1 MATAAN
7 ILGALELDRATAAPL
22 QAQLYGALRAA
33 ILAGQLRPGTRLP
46 SSRTLASD
54 VGVARNTVV
63 GAFAQLLAEGY
74 VTSRVGDGTRVATL
88 TPESLLEAP
97 RPRPARVPAGRAAA
111 LSKRGA
117 LLAGTRRGVPFADGT
132 PFMPGC
138 PAIDAFPIDA
148 WARVVAR
155 HARRRPRT
163 GMGYVSAAGYPPL
176 REAIAAYMGAARGVV
191 AEPSQVI
198 VVAGAQAGIDL
209 AARLLLDP
217 GDPAWME
224 EPGYLGARGA
234 LLAAGARP
242 VPIPVDAD
250 GLDPDAGARRSPNAR
265 VVYLTPSHQYPLGMV
280 MSLPRRLV
288 LLERAARTGTWI
300 LEDDCDGEYRFSG
313 RPLAAMQGLDPSRV
327 IFVGTFSKTM
337 FPALRTGWLV
347 VPTALVPAFEN
358 AIRHTGHSV
367 PVPLQAALAEFV
379 ADGHLAAHIRR
390 MRTLYAARQDRLV
403 RAARRRLGDRL
414 AVEPTEAGM
423 QLAAMLPRGVDDR
436 VVSAAALD
444 AGVVAA
450 PLSSYY
456 AGTPRRSGLLLGFS
470 GIRER
475 DIDRGVERLAR
486 ALGC

>member
-7 ILGALELDRATAAPL
+7 ILGVPALERTEAASL
-22 QAQLYGALRAA
+22 QTQLYAALREA
-33 ILAGQLRPGTRLP
+33 ILARRLRPGTRLP
-46 SSRTLASD
+46 SSRTLAAD
-54 VGVARNTVV
+54 VGVGRNTVV

-74 VTSRVGDGTRVATL
+74 VTARVGDGTRVAPL

-97 RPRPARVPAGRAAA
+97 RPRVARAPAGRAAA
-111 LSKRGA
+111 LSRRGA
-117 LLAGTRRGVPFADGT
+117 VLATTPRGGPFPDGT

-138 PAIDAFPIDA
+138 PAAEAFPLDA

-155 HARRRPRT
+155 HARRRPRS
-163 GMGYVSAAGYPPL
+163 GMGYGASAGYPPL
-176 REAIAAYMGAARGVV
+176 REAIATYVGAARGVV

-209 AARLLLDP
+209 AARLLVDP
-217 GDPAWME
+217 GDPVWME
-224 EPGYLGARGA
+224 DPGYPGARAA

-242 VPIPVDAD
+242 VPVPVDAE
-250 GLDPDAGARRSPNAR
+250 GLDPEAGTRRSPDAR

-280 MSLPRRLV
+280 MSLPRRLA

-300 LEDDCDGEYRFSG
+300 LEDDYDGEYRFSG
-313 RPLAAMQGLDPSRV
+313 RPLAALQGLDPTRV
-327 IFVGTFSKTM
+327 VFVGTFSKTM
-337 FPALRTGWLV
+337 FPALRAGWLV
-347 VPTALVPAFEN
+347 VPPELVPAFEN

-379 ADGHLAAHIRR
+379 AGGQLAAHIRR

-414 AVEPTEAGM
+414 VVEPTEAGM
-423 QLAAMLPRGVDDR
+423 QLAALLPAGADDR
-436 VVSAAALD
+436 ALSQAAYE

-450 PLSSYY
+450 PLSAFYD
-456 AGTPRRSGLLLGFS
+456 GRPRRRGFLLGFS

-475 DIDRGVERLAR
+475 DIDRGVERLGR
-486 ALGC
+486 VLGC